1 MRPAT
6 AESRAPVTSWRPSR
20 GSRPKGSISSSL
32 WLKGCPTPRQG
43 LSETADLL
51 VDQLLTGWYGAVAVE
66 MMALGKPVV
75 CYLREDDLK
84 FIDSR
89 MRADPRA
96 HT

>member
-1 MRPAT
+1 
-6 AESRAPVTSWRPSR
+6 
-20 GSRPKGSISSSL
+20 
-32 WLKGCPTPRQG
+32 LKGCPTPRQG